1 MFSFFKKKHRTE
13 EIDFSFLQ
21 TDMHSHLI
29 AGIDDGAKTVEEA
42 VEMVKTLKKMGFK
55 KIITT
60 PHIFG
65 DYYPN
70 TPENIRSGLNDLSAA
85 LTTAEVEIELG
96 AAAEYY
102 VDDYFEN
109 LLATNV
115 ELLSFS
121 DQKILIEFSTLSE
134 PANIHNTIFTVN
146 TKGYHPILAHPE
158 RYLYYK
164 NKFDQFEKIKS
175 MGCSLQVNL
184 LSLAGYY
191 GSAQKKLAVKL
202 IKAGLVDYLGTDLH
216 RQGQLKHLLDH
227 IDTSI
232 LKLLAKNTFKNNQ
245 L

>member
-1 MFSFFKKKHRTE
+1 LFSFFNKKRPT

-29 AGIDDGAKTVEEA
+29 AGIDDGAKTVEDSI
-42 VEMVKTLKKMGFK
+42 EMIKALKRMGFK

-70 TPENIRSGLNDLSAA
+70 SPENIRSGLMTLKAA
-85 LTTAEVEIELG
+85 LTDAGVDIELG
-96 AAAEYY
+96 AAAEYF

-109 LLATNV
+109 LLETEV

-121 DQKILIEFSTLSE
+121 DQKILIEFSTFSE
-134 PANIHNTIFTVN
+134 PINMHDTIFTLN
-146 TKGYHPILAHPE
+146 TRGYNPILAHPE
-158 RYLYYK
+158 RYLYYE
-164 NKFDQFEKIKS
+164 NNFEQFEKIKS

-184 LSLAGYY
+184 LSLSGYY
-191 GSAQKKLAVKL
+191 GSAQKKLGVKL
-202 IKAGLVDYLGTDLH
+202 LKAGLVDYLATDLH
-216 RQGQLKHLLDH
+216 RQSQLKHLRIHLDA
-227 IDTSI
+227 SI
-232 LKLLAKNTFKNNQ
+232 LKFLSRKTFKNNQ

>member
-1 MFSFFKKKHRTE
+1 LFSFFKKRHRTE
-13 EIDFSFLQ
+13 INFSFLQ
-21 TDMHSHLI
+21 TDIHSHLI
-29 AGIDDGAKTVEEA
+29 AGIDDGAKTVEDA
-42 VEMVKTLKKMGFK
+42 IEMVKALKKMGFK

-70 TPENIRSGLNDLSAA
+70 TPDNIRSGLTTLKATLTDAGVDIDL
-85 LTTAEVEIELG
+85 EV
-96 AAAEYY
+96 AAEYY

-109 LLATNV
+109 LLATDV

-134 PANIHNTIFTVN
+134 PVNIHNTIFSLN
-146 TKGYHPILAHPE
+146 TRGYHPILAHPE
-158 RYLYYK
+158 RYLYYENNFK
-164 NKFDQFEKIKS
+164 QFEKIRS

-191 GSAQKKLAVKL
+191 GSSQKKLGVKL
-202 IKAGLVDYLGTDLH
+202 LKAGLVDYLGTDLH
-216 RQGQLKHLLDH
+216 RQSQLQYLRDH
-227 IDTSI
+227 INTSI
-232 LKLLAKNTFKNNQ
+232 LKLLTKNTFKNNQ